1 MIHYKRKKGRKKM
14 IMKNKLNKIITG
26 VATLSS
32 TLFLNTMVYADSI
45 ASSKLATG
53 LERLVNDATTWLMG
67 IIITVGIF
75 TILVSLFM
83 KSKPTVSGGD
93 EMDLKRWDRTIKTA
107 IICMVASVLVKGLVS
122 IILSYFR

>member
-1 MIHYKRKKGRKKM
+1 M

-75 TILVSLFM
+75 TILVALFM